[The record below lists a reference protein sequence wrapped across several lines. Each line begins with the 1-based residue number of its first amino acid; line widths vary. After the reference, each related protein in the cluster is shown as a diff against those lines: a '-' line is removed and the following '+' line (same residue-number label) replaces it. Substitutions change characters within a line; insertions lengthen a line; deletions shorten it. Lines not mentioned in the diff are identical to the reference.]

1 MNWNIIKVGYEWP
14 LTKIEEPFIGST
26 GTLSFF
32 LGLGLY
38 DPDTNIGYLLTKM
51 SHEAGNARDLLFS
64 ELEGKIHGNPADYH
78 VLLSGLRSLNQPE
91 RGRAH
96 EEAVQMDAQIDEVLA
111 ELGFDKEKIR
121 RRYCGKRSLN
131 SIEDDFTETFERNHA
146 LERGE
151 IVIDTQRRLAEIR
164 ISDDILPSYSV
175 YHRVMG
181 IGRD

>member
-1 MNWNIIKVGYEWP
+1 MNWNIIKVDYGWP

-26 GTLSFF
+26 GTLSVF

-38 DPDTNIGYLLTKM
+38 NPDTNVGYLLTKM
-51 SHEAGNARDLLFS
+51 SYEAGTACDLLFP

-78 VLLSGLRSLNQPE
+78 VLLSGLRCLNQPE
-91 RGRAH
+91 RGLVY
-96 EEAVQMDAQIDEVLA
+96 EEAVQMDAQIDAVLA
-111 ELGFDKEKIR
+111 ELGFDKKKIR
-121 RRYCGKRSLN
+121 RRYCGKRILEG
-131 SIEDDFTETFERNHA
+131 IDDYFTETLEDDDL

-164 ISDDILPSYSV
+164 ISDDLLPSYSV
-175 YHRVMG
+175 HCRVTG